1 MTELIE
7 NPSIQLA
14 QYIKSDLKL
23 SRDEITYIPLEVI
36 SDILFTTF
44 KEEELEKIIEHLR
57 TFINHKNET
66 ASA

>member
-7 NPSIQLA
+7 DPSIQLA

-66 ASA
+66 LSA